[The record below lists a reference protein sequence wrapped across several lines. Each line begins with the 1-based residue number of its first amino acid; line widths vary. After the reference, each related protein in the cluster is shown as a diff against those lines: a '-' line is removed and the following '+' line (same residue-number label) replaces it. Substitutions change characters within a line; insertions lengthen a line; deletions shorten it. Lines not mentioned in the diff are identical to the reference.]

1 MGVKV
6 KKYKGSWYIFIDYH
20 GQRKA
25 KKVGTREAAE
35 KVKREI
41 EARLALG
48 DVSVLEP
55 AKPVPT
61 FSAYAERWLK
71 TDALTK
77 CKVSTANFYA
87 DYQKRYVLPQ
97 FGDTE
102 LTAITRDAI
111 KDFIAHLVERGL
123 AKNTIRLAVASL
135 RVVLSAAV
143 EDGILASNPAAKV
156 GQFVQTEKPERQ
168 AMAMEPEEV
177 ELFLTAVREQCPDYY
192 PLFLIALRGGLRE
205 GEILGLKWGDFQF
218 GQDEDDKNRY
228 IFVQRRW
235 YRGTFSTPKGRAARR
250 VDMSRQLRKVL
261 LELRDQRLL
270 QAYQQ
275 GRTSIADDLVFPG
288 NRKGEP
294 LRARVLQD
302 TCPRVLAVA
311 GMRKFRFHDLRHT
324 FGSLL
329 IEEGAPLPYVRDQMG
344 HSSIQITADKYVHLV
359 ARRNVHFIDR
369 LDTPTSPQQS
379 ATQTQPKNESPVQ
392 HGSESPPQVIDRKS
406 WCERGD
412 SNPHPLRDQIL
423 SLARLPIPPLSLAFT
438 RFPLHNVLPALC
450 PAHLTPGLNRS
461 RLLRICPPLPSIF
474 RRPAVSLFFPFP
486 FFFLF
491 FLDK

>member
-6 KKYKGSWYIFIDYH
+6 KKYKGSWYVFIDYH

-25 KKVGTREAAE
+25 KKVGSREAAE
-35 KVKREI
+35 RVKREI

-48 DVSVLEP
+48 DLSALQQ

-87 DYQKRYVLPQ
+87 DYQRRYVLPQ

-111 KDFIAHLVERGL
+111 KGFISHLVERGL
-123 AKNTIRLAVASL
+123 AKNTVRLAVASL

-143 EDGILASNPAAKV
+143 EDGVLASNPAAKV

-168 AMAMEPEEV
+168 AIAMEPEEV
-177 ELFLTAVREQCPDYY
+177 ELFLAAVQEQCHEYY
-192 PLFLIALRGGLRE
+192 PLFLIALRSGLRQ

-218 GQDEDDKNRY
+218 GQDEDDTNRY

-235 YRGTFSTPKGRAARR
+235 YRGSFSTPKAGTARR

-261 LELRDQRLL
+261 LELRDQRLM

-275 GRTSIADDLVFPG
+275 GRSSIADDLVFPG
-288 NRKGEP
+288 NREGEP
-294 LRARVLQD
+294 LRARLVQE
-302 TCPRVLAVA
+302 TCTRVLADA
-311 GMRKFRFHDLRHT
+311 RMRKFRFHDLRHT

-344 HSSIQITADKYVHLV
+344 HSSIQMTADKYVHLI
-359 ARRNVHFIDR
+359 ARRNVRFIDR
-369 LDTPTSPQQS
+369 LDTATSPQQS
-379 ATQTQPKNESPVQ
+379 ATQAQPIKKHPVQ
-392 HGSESPPQVIDRKS
+392 NGSGPHPQVIDRKG

-423 SLARLPIPPLSLAFT
+423 SLARLPIPPLS
-438 RFPLHNVLPALC
+438 RF
-450 PAHLTPGLNRS
+450 
-461 RLLRICPPLPSIF
+461 
-474 RRPAVSLFFPFP
+474 
-486 FFFLF
+486 
-491 FLDK
+491 